1 MRSGYNRA
9 KLAWY
14 SIDPIFYTRQ
24 RPTEITEDEISK
36 NETRRIFIEEIF
48 PQQDIIEGQ
57 SRVQSTFDLSFFP
70 KEKGP
75 YNNNITSS
83 FTNDFINNWAGI
95 TRDISSTNF
104 EKSNVEFIQFW
115 LLDTFSENESNSNN
129 LGSLIFNLGSISED
143 VLSDGKKQYE
153 NGLPALNSQQIVNE
167 SNWGKTPSTQSL
179 VYSFDSDVNNRQ
191 LQDLGYDGLN
201 DNDELSN

>member
-24 RPTEITEDEISK
+24 RPNEISEDEISK

-75 YNNNITSS
+75 YNNNTTSS

-115 LLDTFSENESNSNN
+115 LLDTFSENQSNSNN

-167 SNWGKTPSTQSL
+167 SNWGKHL
-179 VYSFDSDVNNRQ
+179 Q
-191 LQDLGYDGLN
+191 LNLWFTLLIQM
-201 DNDELSN
+201 